1 MLCRTQWHALAGL
14 IAEYGAVALQEAQ
27 QERADGWPE
36 YSG

>member
-1 MLCRTQWHALAGL
+1 MLWQAWSRSMVQ
-14 IAEYGAVALQEAQ
+14 VALQEAQ